1 MDFDLYRINRQ
12 LDLLCVRA
20 DRILPGACRNSLIR
34 RIAHLNVKHHLRLA
48 KLSAVSALERV

>member
-20 DRILPGACRNSLIR
+20 DRIGPGACRNSLIR
-34 RIAHLNVKHHLRLA
+34 RIAHLNVEHHLRLA
-48 KLSAVSALERV
+48 TLSAVGALERV